1 MNEDI
6 RNKFNELIDKM
17 PIELIAPF
25 YRMGCYYLG
34 YTTARDNKA
43 TLRNQ
48 YIINT
53 NKAIMIMDM
62 ICNMCSDGEPLE
74 DRANYSFDK
83 EKSEA
88 EINKAYKFITENSD
102 ILTQSENESKE
113 AEIDVSDISV
123 EISEQPES
131 AEPNTETTEHIES
144 EQIKMPENVDELIEA
159 DMAFDQKLRE
169 NDKDYSVKKKLND
182 LMDNVK
188 AIHEE
193 SSDKK
198 VPWSESDYIDILN
211 GNFSDYDLDK
221 ADNSKLMETQ
231 LNMWGMKPT
240 YVSSQ
245 AIMKL
250 FEIYKDKDAEYIKSL
265 TCDDILLAMARATNK
280 IVPSIITGLRY
291 LLGHAKFD
299 NGKMIPILSKMSKK
313 DLTVEF
319 FINQL
324 KDFII
329 H

>member
-1 MNEDI
+1 MDEDI

-17 PIELIAPF
+17 PIELLAPF

-34 YTTARDNKA
+34 YTKAKDNKA
-43 TLRNQ
+43 VLRNQ

-83 EKSEA
+83 DKSEA
-88 EINKAYKFITENSD
+88 EINKAHKFITENSD
-102 ILTQSENESKE
+102 VLKHIENEVKE
-113 AEIDVSDISV
+113 QEIDITDTSV
-123 EISEQPES
+123 EIETPTEKSELP
-131 AEPNTETTEHIES
+131 TEK
-144 EQIKMPENVDELIEA
+144 QKLMPENIDELIEA

-169 NDKDYSVKKKLND
+169 NDKDYTVKKKLND

-193 SSDKK
+193 SSEKK
-198 VPWSESDYIDILN
+198 VPEEDSDYIDILN

-221 ADNSKLMETQ
+221 ADNLKLMETQ
-231 LNMWGMKPT
+231 LTMWGMKPT
-240 YVSSQ
+240 YVASQ
-245 AIMKL
+245 AIMNL

-265 TCDDILLAMARATNK
+265 TRDDILLDLARSIHK
-280 IVPSIITGLRY
+280 IVPSVITGLRY
-291 LLGHAKFD
+291 LITHAKFE
-299 NGKMIPILSKMSKK
+299 NGKMIPILSKMDKK
-313 DLTVEF
+313 DITIDFL
-319 FINQL
+319 INQL
-324 KDFII
+324 KDFLI